1 VLELIVIST
10 LNGLLFGMLLFLLA
24 SGLTV
29 IFSMMGV
36 LNFAHASFY
45 MLGAFFGYQLTKW
58 IGFWPALLLAPLL
71 VGAIGMAVERYG
83 LRNTHKHGHVAELL
97 LTFGLAFAIEEIV
110 AMMWGRSPVDYRVP
124 ALLDFPAFT
133 IFSTNY
139 PAYKIFMLAV
149 SILIFI
155 VLLTVLKRT
164 RVGLIVQA
172 ALTHPHM
179 VGHLG
184 HNVGRIFMLVFGVG
198 SALAGIAGVIA
209 GPALVT
215 QSDMAAALGPI
226 LFVVIVFGGLGSL
239 PGAFI
244 ASLVIGLI
252 QTFAVALNGSLA
264 SAFGPLDPSAGPSVL
279 TDIWNV
285 TIAQVAPI
293 VPYLL
298 LVIILIVR
306 PMGLMGTR
314 ET

>member
-1 VLELIVIST
+1 MAELIVIST
-10 LNGLLFGMLLFLLA
+10 LNGVLFGMLLFLLS

-45 MLGAFFGYQLTKW
+45 MLGAFFGYQLTRW
-58 IGFWPALLLAPLL
+58 IGFWPALVLAPLL
-71 VGAIGMAVERYG
+71 VGAVGMAVERYG

-110 AMMWGRSPVDYRVP
+110 SMIWGKSPVDYRVP
-124 ALLDFPAFT
+124 AVLDFPAFT
-133 IFSTNY
+133 VFSTNY
-139 PAYKIFMLAV
+139 PAYKIFMLVV
-149 SILIFI
+149 SVVIFI
-155 VLLTVLKRT
+155 ALLVTLKRT

-172 ALTHPHM
+172 ALTHPSM

-184 HNVGRIFMLVFGVG
+184 HNVGRVFMLVFGVG
-198 SALAGIAGVIA
+198 SALAGLAGVIA
-209 GPALVT
+209 GPSLVT
-215 QSDMAAALGPI
+215 QSDMAALLGPI

-244 ASLVIGLI
+244 ASLLIGLI

-264 SAFGPLDPSAGPSVL
+264 SVFGPLDPSLGPSPL

-285 TIAQVAPI
+285 TIAQIAPI
-293 VPYLL
+293 LPYLL
-298 LVIILIVR
+298 LVLVLIFR
-306 PMGLMGTR
+306 PMGLLGTR